1 MEYTW
6 ILSQR
11 KTSRKFR
18 LIIWTL
24 LLSQSVHPKGGE
36 GMGLKG
42 WMGNRFFSQPQISL
56 Y

>member
-1 MEYTW
+1 MDIT
-6 ILSQR
+6 LSQ
-11 KTSRKFR
+11 F
-18 LIIWTL
+18 
-24 LLSQSVHPKGGE
+24 VHPKGGE